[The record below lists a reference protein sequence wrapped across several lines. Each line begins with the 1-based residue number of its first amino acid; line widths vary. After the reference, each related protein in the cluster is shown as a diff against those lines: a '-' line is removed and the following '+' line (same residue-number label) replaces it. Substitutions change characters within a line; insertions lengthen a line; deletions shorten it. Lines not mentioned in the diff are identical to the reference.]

1 MLYDIIFFYLVTYIL
16 FTHCH
21 LLVVMFD
28 TDLMLLLGEKKPGV
42 FALDGC
48 TGAIDLSGNKNIGEA
63 FNVDPK
69 FHGPEGKYAKATSFG
84 GQTKDSY
91 ILINNTGSLDT
102 LHSLS
107 ILVHVY
113 PEIEGGTLLMYSN
126 GGCSLTLEGKVLTF
140 TAVSRDG
147 VKSEK
152 VTFELGA
159 MNKWYYVAAVF
170 NSNVKDISLY
180 VNEKLEGH
188 KEIKDIFQLNTAGSV
203 WVGTDPEKK
212 KYFSGRL
219 SCIQV
224 FDHPLTTKQIK
235 EGIVCPTG
243 VGVNLPGKKP
253 LSCYDSNQFWENFY
267 FQIYFCAVFLLI
279 SIQFSV
285 CNCYA

>member
-1 MLYDIIFFYLVTYIL
+1 MLYYIIFFYLVTYL
-16 FTHCH
+16 LLTLCH
-21 LLVVMFD
+21 LLVVMVD

-69 FHGPEGKYAKATSFG
+69 FHGPEGKYAKATRFG
-84 GQTKDSY
+84 GQSEDSY
-91 ILINNTGSLDT
+91 IHINNTGSLDT
-102 LHSLS
+102 LHSLL

-113 PEIEGGTLLMYSN
+113 PEAEGGTLLMYSN
-126 GGCSLTLEGKVLTF
+126 GGCSLTLDGKVLTF

-147 VKSEK
+147 VKSET
-152 VTFELGA
+152 VTFGLGA

-170 NSNVKDISLY
+170 NSNVGKISLY
-180 VNEKLEGH
+180 VNEKLEDH
-188 KEIKDIFQLNTAGSV
+188 KEMKDIFQLNTAGNV

-224 FDHPLTTKQIK
+224 FDHPLTVKQIK

-253 LSCYDSNQFWENFY
+253 LSCYDGIQFLENF
-267 FQIYFCAVFLLI
+267 FSDLFLCW
-279 SIQFSV
+279 FF
-285 CNCYA
+285 Y